1 MSAISTSVA
10 TQRSRRRAGWWVA
23 SLLLLATSV
32 WGEGRPHDP
41 GQVKAAF
48 LFNFAKYVQWS
59 ERGEKGPLR
68 LCVAGETPLAETL
81 GLLDGRRVRDE
92 TIELRRL
99 SAGDA
104 SNGCRLLFVGEVAGE
119 RLAGW
124 LADAGGGALTVS
136 DRPGFVDAGGM
147 IELFME
153 GERVRFA
160 VNLDALRA
168 SKLTVSSRLL
178 RLARRVV
185 EGGERAR

>member
-1 MSAISTSVA
+1 MSPISTTVT
-10 TQRSRRRAGWWVA
+10 TQRPRRRVGWWAA
-23 SLLLLATSV
+23 SLLLLAASV
-32 WGEGRPHDP
+32 SGEGRPHDP
-41 GQVKAAF
+41 VQVKAAF

-59 ERGEKGPLR
+59 DRGEAGPLR
-68 LCVAGETPLAETL
+68 LCVAGKTPLAKTL
-81 GLLDGRRVRDE
+81 GLLDGRKVRDE

-99 SAGDA
+99 AAADP
-104 SNGCRLLFVGEVAGE
+104 SNGCRLLFIGEAAQP

-124 LADAGGGALTVS
+124 LADAGGHALTVS

-185 EGGERAR
+185 EGGERTR